1 MQANNS
7 SSSHSKDSN
16 NSSSHSKD
24 NIGTVVSLDG
34 GGGGV
39 GDVLDF
45 ESMDR
50 DLILRDW
57 ILSYVQWS
65 WSSELV
71 TGTYHGFMILLYCS
85 VAPQQ
90 HTVVLEFKS
99 CQWYIMVLL
108 DPQQRPVVLEFKP
121 YQWYSLAL
129 LYVFFRSSA
138 TSSGRGA
145 QTLLMVYIIV
155 LWFY

>member
-45 ESMDR
+45 ESMD
-50 DLILRDW
+50 IGDW
-57 ILSYVQWS
+57 ILSNVQWS

-121 YQWYSLAL
+121 CHWYISWF
-129 LYVFFRSSA
+129 YGFDSSSA
-138 TSSGRGA
+138 TSSGPGVQA
-145 QTLLMVYIIV
+145 LSMV
-155 LWFY
+155 

>member
-57 ILSYVQWS
+57 ILSNVQWS
-65 WSSELV
+65 WSSSLV
-71 TGTYHGFMILLYCS
+71 NGI
-85 VAPQQ
+85 A
-90 HTVVLEFKS
+90 
-99 CQWYIMVLL
+99 W
-108 DPQQRPVVLEFKP
+108 
-121 YQWYSLAL
+121 